1 MSTDSDELDMK
12 RLAETPHECVF
23 FNVRK
28 ASRALAQIYEEE
40 MQSSGL
46 RGTQYSLLVAIS
58 GRGGEGIGAL
68 SLVLVTDRTTI
79 TRNLRPLIERG
90 LVENV
95 AGPDRRKRALRLT
108 RKGRAVLK
116 SAIPLWANAQER
128 VLRELGRER
137 FEVVK
142 SFADDAVS
150 MAQGN

>member
-1 MSTDSDELDMK
+1 MSGDSDELDMNT
-12 RLAETPHECVF
+12 LAEMPHQCVF

-28 ASRALAQIYEEE
+28 ASRALAQIYGEE
-40 MQSSGL
+40 MRSSGL
-46 RGTQYSLLVAIS
+46 RGTQYPLLVAIS
-58 GRGGEGIGAL
+58 GLGGEGIGAL
-68 SLVLVTDRTTI
+68 SQVLVTDRTTI

-108 RKGRAVLK
+108 RKGRIAVNR
-116 SAIPLWANAQER
+116 AYPLWVKAQER
-128 VLRELGRER
+128 VLGELGRER

-150 MAQGN
+150 MAQGG